1 MCKWFTGNLVDDKK
15 LRPTGTY
22 FKTAQALL
30 VEQVPVVKF

>member
-15 LRPTGTY
+15 LRPTY